1 MVAKAIS
8 WKKNPEIVK
17 EELLKSLRE
26 SHTVEELELNIE
38 NIIDQRETMDIIKSY
53 EEIVKTGNKKT
64 RRFETRQG

>member
-17 EELLKSLRE
+17 KELLKSLRE
-26 SHTVEELELNIE
+26 SHTVEELELNIQ